1 MKKKFR
7 NISKHLG
14 LVALGTITL
23 STTVNAGGLQG
34 SQLVQGFNNLLKD
47 AATAGI
53 FLESGVLIFL
63 EIKEGIALQGAA
75 IEEAPKHKKKMIS
88 MAGVG
93 ALVICVTALVPIF
106 FSYFQ

>member
-1 MKKKFR
+1 MKKRIVKM
-7 NISKHLG
+7 ISLAMLASMG
-14 LVALGTITL
+14 MSL
-23 STTVNAGGLQG
+23 TVNAGGLQG
-34 SQLVQGFNNLLKD
+34 SQLVQGFNNLLSD
-47 AATAGI
+47 AATAGV

-63 EIKEGIALQGAA
+63 EVKEGIALQGAA

-93 ALVICVTALVPIF
+93 ALVICVTALVPVF